1 MYFFGMDIPLVELL
15 IAIGVITIIILFEAI
30 LLLYLTLHYRKD
42 IRLLKNEIRKISELV
57 HMKKR

>member
-15 IAIGVITIIILFEAI
+15 IAIGVITIIVLFETI
-30 LLLYLTLHYRKD
+30 ILLYLTLHYRKD
-42 IRLLKNEIRKISELV
+42 IKLLKQEIRKISELI